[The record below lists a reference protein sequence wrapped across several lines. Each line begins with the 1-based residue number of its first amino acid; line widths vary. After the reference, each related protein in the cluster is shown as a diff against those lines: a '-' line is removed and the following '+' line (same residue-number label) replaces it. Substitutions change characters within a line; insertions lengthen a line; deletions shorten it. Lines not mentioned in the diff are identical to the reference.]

1 MAIRT
6 AQELRDNA
14 KEFREMAQAGG
25 DPRLRAA
32 LLLVAE
38 EFEAEAARLEGLTD
52 QPGEP

>member
-1 MAIRT
+1 
-6 AQELRDNA
+6 LRDNA

-38 EFEAEAARLEGLTD
+38 EFEAEADRLEGPMD
-52 QPGEP
+52 QPGDDP